1 MIQVSGYGALNATSS
16 IAPIEFE
23 RRELGEKDI
32 LIDILYC
39 GVCHSDIHMARSEWG
54 PSVYPIVPGHEIVGK
69 ISQIGSGVTQ
79 FKVGEMAGVGVFI
92 DSCRECPSCK
102 KGQEQ
107 YCDQGFTPTYNGY
120 YRDGVTPTFGGYST
134 QYVVDEAFTLHI
146 PFTKELERV
155 APLFCA
161 GITTYSP

>member
-79 FKVGEMAGVGVFI
+79 FNVGEMAGVGVFI

-107 YCDQGFTPTYNGY
+107 YCDEGFTPTYNGY

-146 PFTKELERV
+146 PFTKEL
-155 APLFCA
+155 
-161 GITTYSP
+161 

>member
-69 ISQIGSGVTQ
+69 ISQIGPGVTQ
-79 FKVGEMAGVGVFI
+79 FKVFLSIRVGNVLHA
-92 DSCRECPSCK
+92 K
-102 KGQEQ
+102 KAKSSIAMKGLRL
-107 YCDQGFTPTYNGY
+107 PTMDIIGM
-120 YRDGVTPTFGGYST
+120 
-134 QYVVDEAFTLHI
+134 
-146 PFTKELERV
+146 ELRQLLEV
-155 APLFCA
+155 
-161 GITTYSP
+161 IQNNMS

>member
-102 KGQEQ
+102 KAKSSIVMKGLRQLTMDIIGME
-107 YCDQGFTPTYNGY
+107 
-120 YRDGVTPTFGGYST
+120 
-134 QYVVDEAFTLHI
+134 
-146 PFTKELERV
+146 
-155 APLFCA
+155 
-161 GITTYSP
+161 